1 MVSQDPTNSL
11 SQTTVKR
18 DSCMHRV
25 IDDDV
30 LWKEFKAKLES
41 SGAITNARTQQILQE
56 FILKEQQ
63 KRKAA
68 ESAETAGEVAT
79 ATDQASTSPAQRE
92 GLVGMVRNLS
102 GGALKSLKA
111 LEQEIADGDDSD
123 DNDDEGDLDIDGPNE
138 EWGEIVDLR
147 RPHQPRLSILGGLDS
162 RRRSSAMSIASSAL
176 TAACSAAAAELDDDE
191 YGEEAEDQI
200 IAGGSLVQQLERRL
214 SMAASGQTAF
224 GRRRSSAAS
233 IHSNCSRPR
242 RSSSIASGGGGA
254 SVASIYETS
263 ARNSL
268 AAFAAKRA
276 INTIGGDENAGAL
289 HHDRHDCN
297 ALPPATENH
306 ADTPRAR
313 DLLERAQSYAGHKVK
328 RLSMSAATIRRQ
340 SLASEIE
347 HRPSHATC
355 SRGSRRSSVFAL
367 AAEEVSEE
375 DDES

>member
-1 MVSQDPTNSL
+1 MVSQGPTSSL
-11 SQTTVKR
+11 SQATVKK

-25 IDDDV
+25 IADDE

-56 FILKEQQ
+56 FILKDQQ

-68 ESAETAGEVAT
+68 ESAETAEEVAT
-79 ATDQASTSPAQRE
+79 ATCRNSTDQASAPAPQRD
-92 GLVGMVRNLS
+92 GLIGMVRTLS

-111 LEQEIADGDDSD
+111 LEKEIAEDDDS
-123 DNDDEGDLDIDGPNE
+123 DDEGDLDIDGPNE
-138 EWGEIVDLR
+138 EWGDVVDLPR
-147 RPHQPRLSILGGLDS
+147 QNQPRLSILGLEN

-176 TAACSAAAAELDDDE
+176 SAACNLAAAAEFDDDE
-191 YGEEAEDQI
+191 YGEEPEDQI
-200 IAGGSLVQQLERRL
+200 IAGGSLVKQLERRL

-254 SVASIYETS
+254 SVSSIYEIS
-263 ARNSL
+263 ARNNL

-276 INTIGGDENAGAL
+276 INTIGGDDDAGAL
-289 HHDRHDCN
+289 HHDRHDYN
-297 ALPPATENH
+297 AHPTATENH
-306 ADTPRAR
+306 ADIPRAR
-313 DLLERAQSYAGHKVK
+313 ELLERAQSDAGHGVK

-347 HRPSHATC
+347 HRPSHA

-367 AAEEVSEE
+367 AAEEVPQE

>member
-1 MVSQDPTNSL
+1 MVSQDPTSSF

-18 DSCMHRV
+18 DYCMHRV
-25 IDDDV
+25 IADDE

-41 SGAITNARTQQILQE
+41 SGAITNAKTQQILQE

-68 ESAETAGEVAT
+68 ESAETAEEVAT
-79 ATDQASTSPAQRE
+79 PTPTDQGSTSPSQRE

-111 LEQEIADGDDSD
+111 LEQEITDGDES
-123 DNDDEGDLDIDGPNE
+123 DDEGDRDIDGPNE
-138 EWGEIVDLR
+138 EWGDIVDLPR
-147 RPHQPRLSILGGLDS
+147 KNQPRLSILGLDS

-176 TAACSAAAAELDDDE
+176 SAACSAAAAGDFDDYE
-191 YGEEAEDQI
+191 YGEEPEDQI
-200 IAGGSLVQQLERRL
+200 IAGDSLVKQLERRL

-233 IHSNCSRPR
+233 IHSNYSQPR

-254 SVASIYETS
+254 SVSSIYETS
-263 ARNSL
+263 ARNNL
-268 AAFAAKRA
+268 AALAAKRA
-276 INTIGGDENAGAL
+276 INTIGSDDDTDAL
-289 HHDRHDCN
+289 HHDHQDGNRS
-297 ALPPATENH
+297 PPTTEGS

-313 DLLERAQSYAGHKVK
+313 DLFERAQSYAGHGVK

-347 HRPSHATC
+347 HRPSHA

-367 AAEEVSEE
+367 AAEEVPEE